1 MTQIRDVMTRDVRT
15 VSPDDTLQRVAQCM
29 DELNVGSI
37 PVFDGEKLIGMVTD
51 RDIAVRGVAA
61 NKPADRTPAS
71 DVMSANVRW
80 CYEDQDVDDVL
91 DEMRDSQIRRVP
103 VVSREDHKLIGI
115 VSLGDLAERSGQ
127 PPRVAETLRDIST
140 PSQPDRH

>member
-1 MTQIRDVMTRDVRT
+1 MTQIRDVMTSGVRT
-15 VSPDDTLQRVAQCM
+15 VSPDDSLQRVAQCM
-29 DELNVGSI
+29 DELNVGAI
-37 PVFDGEKLIGMVTD
+37 PVCDGEKLIGMLTD
-51 RDIAVRGVAA
+51 RDIAVRAVAA
-61 NKPADRTPAS
+61 GKPADTTCAS
-71 DVMSANVRW
+71 DVMSSNVRW

-103 VVSREDHKLIGI
+103 VVDRQHKLVGI

>member
-15 VSPDDTLQRVAQCM
+15 VSSGLTVQRVAQCM
-29 DELNVGSI
+29 DELNVGAI
-37 PVFDGEKLIGMVTD
+37 PVFDGQKLIGMVTD
-51 RDIAVRGVAA
+51 RDITVRAVAA
-61 NKPADRTPAS
+61 NKSPEECKAN
-71 DVMSANVRW
+71 DVMSTNVRW
-80 CYEDQDVDDVL
+80 CYDDQDVDDVL

-103 VVSREDHKLIGI
+103 VMDRQHKLVGI
-115 VSLGDLAERSGQ
+115 VSLGDLAERSGE